1 MGSWLLCRRPR
12 RTPEPAGILAAS
24 RRHIPVLFV
33 LPIRRSSPGA
43 YRPHGRIG
51 DPWRLGDIRPLANPF
66 SEGPVAYDPVGLVH
80 ADPQEC
86 GQPLL
91 LGSIRVEQRRFH
103 RAPRGASLPC
113 RLHRALRC
121 GKSRS
126 GGVHCPRRSGES
138 GLPPAAPP
146 SISPSPARRKIAAP
160 QGAMSIRAFP
170 LRDTLKDSGVFGPNP
185 PKRSSSL
192 STTRCQCPGESLTHT
207 TRHSGLKLRR
217 PSAAVPSALLRSSVS
232 TRSSSRRASRR
243 RLPPTPKIGCRRR
256 SSRSRWW

>member
-33 LPIRRSSPGA
+33 LPSADPARVRT
-43 YRPHGRIG
+43 PHGRIG

-66 SEGPVAYDPVGLVH
+66 QRVRWRTIRWALSTPIRRSVANPCSWAAFGLNNGDSIEPPGAPLCLAVSTGHCVAGSRAAEAFTAREGPASRDY
-80 ADPQEC
+80 PQPPPIY
-86 GQPLL
+86 QPLARPEKDC
-91 LGSIRVEQRRFH
+91 GS
-103 RAPRGASLPC
+103 
-113 RLHRALRC
+113 
-121 GKSRS
+121 
-126 GGVHCPRRSGES
+126 
-138 GLPPAAPP
+138 
-146 SISPSPARRKIAAP
+146 

-170 LRDTLKDSGVFGPNP
+170 LRDTLKDSGVLGPNP